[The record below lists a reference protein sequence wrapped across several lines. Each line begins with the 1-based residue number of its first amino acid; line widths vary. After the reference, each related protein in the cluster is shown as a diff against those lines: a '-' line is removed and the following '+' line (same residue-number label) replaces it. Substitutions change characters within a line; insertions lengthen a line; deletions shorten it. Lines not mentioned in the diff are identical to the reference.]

1 MNKNLGWT
9 FPLHRP
15 HTGAPLGNGT
25 QGLLVWGGQS
35 ILNITIGRAGFWDHR
50 GGNPFSEKT
59 TYSGL
64 RRLLEGRDHP
74 AVHDIFRK
82 ESKAQSP
89 IPRQIGGGRL
99 EITLAEGW
107 VVESATLELSEG
119 RIRIAFRNGDT
130 LAEGTVIQ
138 SPDTEQAILSLPNPV
153 KSFRLRPSWEWVGQE
168 ISAIGIEPPSEW
180 SSEEECGFEQRLPSD
195 DPLAIVVLRNGNE
208 WIIGSHV
215 GRNAPELAREAAIRS
230 TADCRESATR
240 WWSDYWNSVPKVE
253 IPAQD
258 LQEMVDFGLYMQ
270 ACCTPPQGLA
280 CTLQG
285 PFLEEV
291 RLPPWSADYHFNIN
305 IQMIYAPALWSNRVS
320 HAAPLW
326 ALLQSWLPQLKSLD
340 GSSLLG

>member
-107 VVESATLELSEG
+107 VVESATLEMSEG

-240 WWSDYWNSVPKVE
+240 AG
-253 IPAQD
+253 PAGNGRVRT
-258 LQEMVDFGLYMQ
+258 LHAGL
-270 ACCTPPQGLA
+270 L
-280 CTLQG
+280 
-285 PFLEEV
+285 
-291 RLPPWSADYHFNIN
+291 
-305 IQMIYAPALWSNRVS
+305 
-320 HAAPLW
+320 HAAPRPCLHTARSVLGGGPASPVERGLSLQYQHPDDLRPRIVEQPGFSRCP
-326 ALLQSWLPQLKSLD
+326 AL
-340 GSSLLG
+340 GASSILVAAT